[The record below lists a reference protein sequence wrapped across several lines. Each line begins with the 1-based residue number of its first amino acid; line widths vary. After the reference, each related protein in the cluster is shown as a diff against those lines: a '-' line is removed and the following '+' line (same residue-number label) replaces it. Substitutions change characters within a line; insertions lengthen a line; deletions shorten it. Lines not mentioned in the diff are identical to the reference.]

1 MESFFLFF
9 YDYFKKRK
17 GLLFGIFGLLFLLM
31 GFFASRIKVEE
42 DISKFFPSDKKL
54 KKVNQVFQD
63 SKLAEKLVVMVSLK
77 DTTQT
82 AQPEKLISFTDSL
95 VLLMQRE
102 LTPYVKNINYKVDDE
117 IALSML
123 DVIDQYLP
131 IFLTDKDFVE
141 LDSLTQPE
149 KIKATVLNNY
159 KQLVSPAGMAFKKII
174 VKDPVGISRIVLRK
188 LQELQHN
195 EEVELYDNY
204 FLTKD
209 HRYLLFFISPAFPAN
224 DTGNNSKF
232 LERLDQLS
240 ALDRDQEI
248 TTTYFGAAAI
258 AVGNAKQIHKDTVLT
273 VSLMIV
279 LTVIFLLGFLRKKS
293 APILILVPVLFG
305 GLFSLTTVYFIQGT
319 ISVLAIAAGSI
330 VLGIAIN
337 YSLHFLSHL
346 KETGDVRHVVKDLV
360 APMTIGSTTTVLAF
374 LSLQFANASMLSDIG
389 LFAGLSLVGAVL
401 CSLLFLPHL
410 VTNDFFGSA
419 ATSSGW
425 HIRLLQPRYSRYL
438 IPVIFIL
445 TPVMLYFANGV
456 TFNSDMTKLSYMS
469 PDLKK
474 AEVTLNRITQSSVR
488 SIFLVTDGSNLEEAL
503 KHNEQITPKLEKLK
517 QNGVVKKY
525 ASVSSF
531 LLSDSLQQNRI
542 ARWNNYW
549 TPQKKEEVLSVLKSE
564 AEKLKFTSIA
574 YKNFDSLINRKY
586 GVADG
591 KSFTMLRTTFFD
603 DYVTEK
609 NGLTTIVT
617 LASVDPSQSSTF
629 YQSFEKDSHAEP
641 FDKRMLVNLFV
652 SNVHADFT
660 FIVTF
665 TSILVFLVLLISYGR
680 IELTLITFIPMLI
693 TWIWILG
700 VMALLGIEFNIVNV
714 MISTFI
720 FGLGDDYSIFIM
732 DGLQKEYKTSEP
744 ALTSVQDSIFLSAIT
759 TISGLGVLIF
769 AQHPALKSIAGISI
783 IGIVTVFIMSQTLE
797 PYLFSKLISGR
808 AKRKLAPI
816 TFVLFVMSVLIYFFF
831 VLGAVILTV
840 IGFVFFKII
849 PNKNN
854 TLKYLYHSLLR
865 FFMAVPI
872 YLGVHSKKRIINR
885 EGQYQKPMVIISNHQ
900 SFVDILVTG
909 MQHPKVLLLTNN
921 WVWNSRIF
929 GWVARL
935 ADYYPV
941 DAGVEESIDGLGK
954 RVDEGYS
961 IMVFP
966 EGTRTTDGQI
976 KRFHKG
982 AFYISEKLKLDVL
995 PLLLYGTGKCIP
1007 KGDLFINKSDMT
1019 MKFLPPI
1026 SFDDTGYGNTY
1037 SEKAKNIG
1045 HYFKEEYQKL
1055 SQEIETPRYFK
1066 NQLISNYLY
1075 KGPVLEWYL
1084 RIKLRFENYYEPF
1097 HKLVPAQASVL
1108 DLGCG
1113 YGFLSY
1119 MLQFLFPERIIVGV
1133 DYDDEKIAVANNG
1146 YLRGENLSFFCE
1158 DVMKYQIEKF
1168 DVIIISDVLHYLQE
1182 SQQEELLKKCFAAL
1196 NPNGVL
1202 ILRDG
1207 DSDLKEKHKATKL
1220 TEFFSIKLLCF
1231 NKSEQPL
1238 HFISGQRIRQLVE
1251 QEGMEMETLNE
1262 QKRTSNV
1269 IFVIRRNVIVNL
1281 I

>member
-1 MESFFLFF
+1 MESIFLFF
-9 YDYFKKRK
+9 YDFFKKRK
-17 GLLFGIFGLLFLLM
+17 GLIYGIFGVLFLLL
-31 GFFASRIKVEE
+31 GWGASQIKIEE

-54 KKVNQVFQD
+54 KKVNQVFQG
-63 SKLAEKLVVMVSLK
+63 SKFAEKLVMMVSLK

-82 AQPEKLISFTDSL
+82 QPEKLIQFTDSL
-95 VLLMQRE
+95 VAHMQSE
-102 LTPYVKNINYKVDDE
+102 LSPFIKSINYKVDDE
-117 IALSML
+117 SALQML
-123 DVIDQYLP
+123 DLIDRYLP
-131 IFLTDKDFVE
+131 IFLTKKDFLE
-141 LDSLTQPE
+141 LDSLTQLE
-149 KIKATVLNNY
+149 AIKATLANNY
-159 KQLVSPAGMAFKKII
+159 RQLVSPTGVAFKKII
-174 VKDPVGISRIVLRK
+174 VKDPVGISRIVLKK
-188 LQELQHN
+188 LQGLQYN
-195 EEVELYDNY
+195 DEVELFDNY

-209 HRYLLFFISPAFPAN
+209 HRCLLFFVSPSFPSN
-224 DTGNNSKF
+224 DTGNNSIF
-232 LERLDQLS
+232 LKKLDQLIINQ
-240 ALDRDQEI
+240 AAQELEA
-248 TTTYFGAAAI
+248 TATYFGAVAI
-258 AVGNAKQIHKDTVLT
+258 AVSNANQIHKDTVLT
-273 VSLMIV
+273 ISLMIA
-279 LTVIFLLGFLRKKS
+279 LMFIFLFGFLRKKS
-293 APILILVPVLFG
+293 APILILIPVLFG
-305 GLFSLTTVYFIQGT
+305 GLFSITVIYFIQGT

-346 KETGDVRHVVKDLV
+346 KETGDVRHVVNDLTK
-360 APMTIGSTTTVLAF
+360 PMTLGSITTVLAF

-410 VTNDFFGSA
+410 VDDIFFASNAG
-419 ATSSGW
+419 SSGW
-425 HIRLLQPRYSRYL
+425 QVRLLQTRHSRHL
-438 IPVIFIL
+438 IPIIFIL
-445 TPVMLYFANGV
+445 TPVMLYFANDV
-456 TFNSDMTKLSYMS
+456 TFNTDMTKLSFMS
-469 PDLKK
+469 PALKE
-474 AEVTLNRITQSSVR
+474 AETKLNQVTQSSSR
-488 SIFLVTDGSNLEEAL
+488 SIFVVADGANLEEAL
-503 KHNEQITPKLEKLK
+503 KNSERIIPKMDELK
-517 QNGVVKKY
+517 QQGVVKKY
-525 ASVSSF
+525 SSVSSF
-531 LLSDSLQQNRI
+531 LLSDSLQQSRI
-542 ARWNNYW
+542 SQWNNYW
-549 TPQKKEEVLSVLKSE
+549 TSTKKEQVVHILKEES
-564 AEKLKFTSIA
+564 ARLKFTPIA
-574 YKNFDSLINRKY
+574 ARNFDSLIRRNY
-586 GVADG
+586 TIANDE
-591 KSFTMLRTTFFD
+591 SFNLLRATFFD
-603 DYVTEK
+603 DYVTDRD
-609 NGLTTIVT
+609 GLTTVVT
-617 LASVDPSQSSTF
+617 LASVDPTQSDSF
-629 YQSFEKDSHAEP
+629 YRAFEKDKHAEP
-641 FDKRMLVNLFV
+641 FDRRMLVNLFV

-700 VMALLGIEFNIVNV
+700 AMALLNIEFNIVNV

-732 DGLQKEYKTSEP
+732 DGLQKEYKTGEP
-744 ALTSVQDSIFLSAIT
+744 SLASVQDSIFLSAIT

-769 AQHPALKSIAGISI
+769 AQHPALKSIAAISI

-797 PYLFSKLISGR
+797 PYLFSKFISSR
-808 AKRKLAPI
+808 TKRKLPPV
-816 TFVLFVMSVLIYFFF
+816 TFGLFVMSVLIYFFF
-831 VLGAVILTV
+831 VLGAIILTI

-849 PNKNN
+849 PNNN
-854 TLKYLYHSLLR
+854 SNLKYVYHSLLR

-872 YLGVHSKKRIINR
+872 YFGVHSKKRIINR

-941 DAGVEESIDGLGK
+941 DAGVEESIDGLRK
-954 RVDEGYS
+954 YVENGYS

-982 AFYISEKLKLDVL
+982 AFYISEKLKLDIL

-1019 MKFLPPI
+1019 MKFLSPI
-1026 SFDDTGYGNTY
+1026 AFDDPRYGITY
-1037 SEKAKNIG
+1037 SEKAKNVG

-1055 SQEIETPRYFK
+1055 SHEIETPRYFK
-1066 NQLISNYLY
+1066 SQLISNYLY

-1097 HKLVPAQASVL
+1097 NKLIPTQASVL

-1119 MLQFLFPERIIVGV
+1119 MLHFLAPERTIVGV

-1146 YLRGENLSFFCE
+1146 YLRGEKLSFVCE
-1158 DVMKYQIEKF
+1158 DVMHYQINKW
-1168 DVIIISDVLHYLQE
+1168 DVIIISDVLHYLQAN
-1182 SQQEELLKKCFAAL
+1182 QQEELLKKCFAAL

-1220 TEFFSIKLLCF
+1220 TEFFSIKLLGF
-1231 NKSEQPL
+1231 NKSKQPL
-1238 HFISGQRIRQLVE
+1238 HFVSGQCIRQLAE
-1251 QEGMEMETLNE
+1251 QEGMEVETLNE

-1269 IFVIRRNVIVNL
+1269 IFVIRRSVIS